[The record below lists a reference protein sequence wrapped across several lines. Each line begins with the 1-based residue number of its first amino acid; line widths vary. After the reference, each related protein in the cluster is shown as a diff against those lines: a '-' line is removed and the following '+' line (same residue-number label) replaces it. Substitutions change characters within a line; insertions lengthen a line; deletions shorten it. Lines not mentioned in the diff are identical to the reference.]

1 MPPLTSVS
9 FLDYQQGLKLKYLS
23 KMLTVRSSQNY
34 SELKKPYECEAFLI
48 LLYIHKDKS
57 LVFCI
62 VAIHY

>member
-1 MPPLTSVS
+1 
-9 FLDYQQGLKLKYLS
+9 
-23 KMLTVRSSQNY
+23 MLTVRSSQNY